1 MAREKTPPCS
11 RGCGQ
16 RVWFDWGA
24 KAGEPG
30 RSDFGK
36 LRPLQV
42 SEDGE
47 QLNEI
52 HDCPN
57 SDWNKK
63 QQSRQVPTTTTTAAT
78 TAYSAGNMEAV
89 LGNTMDAI
97 ARIEKLDNTMNMI
110 GTLDQQ
116 LSQKINKLQHDID
129 ELIPRFNQ
137 LVDMVTANRGN
148 PLDDDGD
155 SQREEGDFPDR

>member
-1 MAREKTPPCS
+1 MSRSKTPPCS

-16 RVWFDWGA
+16 KVWFDWSA

-42 SEDGE
+42 SEEGE
-47 QLNEI
+47 CINEI

-57 SDWNKK
+57 SDYNRK
-63 QQSRQVPTTTTTAAT
+63 QQPQRQAPSTTTV
-78 TAYSAGNMEAV
+78 SNIGGGNMEAV
-89 LGNTMDAI
+89 LGNTMDI
-97 ARIEKLDNTMNMI
+97 VARVEKLDTTMNMI

-116 LSQKINKLQHDID
+116 LSTKIDKLQQDID

-137 LVDMVTANRGN
+137 LVDMVTANQGN

-155 SQREEGDFPDR
+155 SLRDNPEAEDNT

>member
-1 MAREKTPPCS
+1 MSREKTPPCS

-16 RVWFDWGA
+16 RVWFNWSA

-42 SEDGE
+42 SEEGE
-47 QLNEI
+47 MLNET

-57 SDWNKK
+57 SDYNKK
-63 QQSRQVPTTTTTAAT
+63 QQSRQVPTSSASTT

-97 ARIEKLDNTMNMI
+97 ARIEKLDHTVNMI

-116 LSQKINKLQHDID
+116 LSGKIDRLQHDLD

-137 LVDMVTANRGN
+137 LVEHIIHN

-155 SQREEGDFPDR
+155 SQRENPEPEP